1 MSTLADYQKNFKK
14 IVFIIAILVSGGF
27 ITMFSETVL
36 TPALPSIME
45 ETSVS
50 TNVAQ
55 WLTTGFILVSAIM
68 IPLTAFFI
76 NRFPT
81 KRLFMS
87 AMSLFAFGCLLCAI
101 SPNFSVILLGRF
113 FQAAGAGIMMPLC
126 QTVVLVLVPLSKRGT
141 AMGVIG
147 LVMALAPAIG
157 PTLAGWVIDI
167 MGWHIMFYIITALAV
182 LDIVLAGFVLE
193 NVIESS
199 NPKLDMPSVLLSSL
213 GLASFLYGCSAAG
226 DMGLLHVLPWFF
238 ILIGIVTSMAFVKRQ
253 FTLKEP
259 FLDLRILKFPQFAI
273 ATIIAMIVNAA
284 LISGA
289 VMLPIFMQ
297 NIQGFSAMQSGL
309 AMLPGALCM
318 AVMNVV
324 SGRIFDKYSPR
335 GLAISGLSLLTI
347 SAAAFIFM
355 HTGTP
360 FALLCLIYTM
370 RMVGISMAMMPI
382 TTWGLNT
389 LSNKRMAH
397 GTAINNTLRQ
407 VAGSIGTT
415 FFVAIMTSFASL
427 RPNDDYITANLYG
440 IQISFTVIT
449 LFCLAALVLSI
460 IFVKQTKSQGVIKM
474 KKTQAK
480 A

>member
-324 SGRIFDKYSPR
+324 SGRIFDKYGPR

-440 IQISFTVIT
+440 IQISFAVIT

>member
-1 MSTLADYQKNFKK
+1 
-14 IVFIIAILVSGGF
+14 
-27 ITMFSETVL
+27 
-36 TPALPSIME
+36 ME

-324 SGRIFDKYSPR
+324 SGRIFDKYGPR

>member
-157 PTLAGWVIDI
+157 PTL
-167 MGWHIMFYIITALAV
+167 
-182 LDIVLAGFVLE
+182 
-193 NVIESS
+193 
-199 NPKLDMPSVLLSSL
+199 PS
-213 GLASFLYGCSAAG
+213 
-226 DMGLLHVLPWFF
+226 
-238 ILIGIVTSMAFVKRQ
+238 Q
-253 FTLKEP
+253 
-259 FLDLRILKFPQFAI
+259 
-273 ATIIAMIVNAA
+273 
-284 LISGA
+284 
-289 VMLPIFMQ
+289 
-297 NIQGFSAMQSGL
+297 
-309 AMLPGALCM
+309 
-318 AVMNVV
+318 
-324 SGRIFDKYSPR
+324 
-335 GLAISGLSLLTI
+335 
-347 SAAAFIFM
+347 
-355 HTGTP
+355 
-360 FALLCLIYTM
+360 CLILFW
-370 RMVGISMAMMPI
+370 RVLC
-382 TTWGLNT
+382 WKT
-389 LSNKRMAH
+389 LLKA
-397 GTAINNTLRQ
+397 AI
-407 VAGSIGTT
+407 
-415 FFVAIMTSFASL
+415 
-427 RPNDDYITANLYG
+427 PNWICHLYC
-440 IQISFTVIT
+440 FP
-449 LFCLAALVLSI
+449 ALV
-460 IFVKQTKSQGVIKM
+460 
-474 KKTQAK
+474 
-480 A
+480 

>member
-324 SGRIFDKYSPR
+324 SGRIFDKYGPR

-389 LSNKRMAH
+389 LSNKRIAH

-415 FFVAIMTSFASL
+415 CFVAIMTSFASL

>member
-289 VMLPIFMQ
+289 VMIPIFMQ

-324 SGRIFDKYSPR
+324 SGRIFDKYGPR

>member
-273 ATIIAMIVNAA
+273 ATIIAMIAKPDCIA
-284 LISGA
+284 LK
-289 VMLPIFMQ
+289 P
-297 NIQGFSAMQSGL
+297 
-309 AMLPGALCM
+309 
-318 AVMNVV
+318 
-324 SGRIFDKYSPR
+324 
-335 GLAISGLSLLTI
+335 
-347 SAAAFIFM
+347 
-355 HTGTP
+355 
-360 FALLCLIYTM
+360 
-370 RMVGISMAMMPI
+370 
-382 TTWGLNT
+382 
-389 LSNKRMAH
+389 
-397 GTAINNTLRQ
+397 
-407 VAGSIGTT
+407 
-415 FFVAIMTSFASL
+415 
-427 RPNDDYITANLYG
+427 
-440 IQISFTVIT
+440 
-449 LFCLAALVLSI
+449 
-460 IFVKQTKSQGVIKM
+460 
-474 KKTQAK
+474 
-480 A
+480 

>member
-1 MSTLADYQKNFKK
+1 MSSNEYYQQNFKK
-14 IVFIIAILVSGGF
+14 IIFIIAILVSGGF

-36 TPALPSIME
+36 TPALPTIMA
-45 ETSVS
+45 ETNVS

-81 KRLFMS
+81 RRLFMG

-101 SPNFSVILLGRF
+101 SPNFIVILLGRF
-113 FQAAGAGIMMPLC
+113 FQAAGAGMMMPLC
-126 QTVVLVLVPLSKRGT
+126 QTVVLILVPIAKRGT
-141 AMGVIG
+141 AMGIIG

-157 PTLAGWVIDI
+157 PTLAGWVIDV

-182 LDIVLAGFVLE
+182 LDIVMAGIVLE
-193 NVIESS
+193 NVIETSH
-199 NPKLDMPSVLLSSL
+199 PQLDMPSVILSSV
-213 GLASFLYGCSAAG
+213 GLAAFLYGCTAAG
-226 DMGLLHVLPWFF
+226 DIGLLHIMPWFF
-238 ILIGIVTSMAFVKRQ
+238 IVVGVAASAVFVKRQ
-253 FTLKEP
+253 FSLREP
-259 FLDLRILKFPQFAI
+259 FLDLRILRYPQFTI
-273 ATIIAMIVNAA
+273 ATIIAMITNAA

-309 AMLPGALCM
+309 AMLPGAICM
-318 AVMNVV
+318 AIMNVV
-324 SGRIFDKYSPR
+324 SGRIFDKCGPR
-335 GLAISGLSLLTI
+335 GLALIGLSMLTI
-347 SAAAFIFM
+347 SAGAFVFM
-355 HTGTP
+355 HPGTP
-360 FALLCLIYTM
+360 FALICLIYTM
-370 RMVGISMAMMPI
+370 RMVGVSMAMMPI

-389 LSNKRMAH
+389 LNNKRMAH

-440 IQISFTVIT
+440 IHISFAVIT
-449 LFCLAALVLSI
+449 IFCLASLILSFVYVRRPKNDGVLRL
-460 IFVKQTKSQGVIKM
+460 KKS
-474 KKTQAK
+474 AR

>member
-199 NPKLDMPSVLLSSL
+199 NPKLDLPSVLLSSL

-324 SGRIFDKYSPR
+324 SGRIFDKYGPR

>member
-87 AMSLFAFGCLLCAI
+87 AMSFFAFGCLLCAI

-324 SGRIFDKYSPR
+324 SGRIFDKYGPR

>member
-101 SPNFSVILLGRF
+101 SPNFSVILLWRF

-324 SGRIFDKYSPR
+324 SGRIFDKYGPR